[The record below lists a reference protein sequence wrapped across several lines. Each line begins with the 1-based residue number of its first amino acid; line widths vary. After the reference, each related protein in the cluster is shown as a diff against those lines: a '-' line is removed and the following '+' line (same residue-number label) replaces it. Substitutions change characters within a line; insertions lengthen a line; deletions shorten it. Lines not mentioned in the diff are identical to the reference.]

1 MNLDKLREVGKQ
13 ARGQKWYKAFC
24 KQFDTDYKESARWLK
39 ACAEFK
45 PHIKHTGYYPGKSG
59 PGFRDIELFTLR
71 FPEELN
77 ECEVCG
83 KSTKWAPNDHAW
95 RKTCSVKC
103 AAIECVPKRE
113 STSNARYG
121 VNNPSQA
128 ESVKRKRV
136 KTFIKRFG
144 VDNPRKAKSVKRK
157 IVHTVRERYGV
168 DNASQSEAVK
178 AKKRE
183 TSIKRFGHEHWTKSP
198 KHFAQMGQPWDEKRL
213 AKARATCLRLYGVDN
228 PWKLESVQ
236 EQIRLKHFEKYG
248 ANPGAVFNGYARR
261 IIEDR
266 FGVRHIVQGYEDFA
280 VQYFSKQ
287 KSVVKIVTQT
297 RQLPRFRYTGID
309 KKLHNYHPDLKVVT
323 SSTMHIIE
331 VKSEWTL
338 NMDLDKNIRKFRVAS
353 RSCLRKGFNFWVFVF
368 HRGKVLKVKN
378 PKTVQDLEDA
388 GLPVRR
394 PLE

>member
-1 MNLDKLREVGKQ
+1 MNIDELRNVGKR
-13 ARGQKWYKAFC
+13 ARKQKWYKEFC
-24 KQFDTDYKESARWLK
+24 HLFDTDYKESARWLK
-39 ACAEFK
+39 ACREFM
-45 PHIKHTGYYPGKSG
+45 PYLKHTGYYIGKSG

-71 FPEELN
+71 FPDELN
-77 ECEVCG
+77 ECVVCG
-83 KSTKWAPNDHAW
+83 GETKWAPNDHAW

-103 AAIECVPKRE
+103 AALECVPKRE
-113 STSNARYG
+113 ATSKARYG
-121 VNNPSQA
+121 VCNPSQA
-128 ESVKRKRV
+128 EAVKRKRV

-157 IVHTVRERYGV
+157 IKVAVRERYGV
-168 DNASQSEAVK
+168 DNASQSDEVK
-178 AKKRE
+178 AKKRA
-183 TSIKRFGHEHWTKSP
+183 TSKQRFGHEHWTKCP
-198 KHFAQMGQPWDEKRL
+198 EHFAQYGTPWDKERM
-213 AKARATCLRLYGVDN
+213 AKARATCLKLYGVDN

-248 ANPGAVFNGYARR
+248 ANPGAVYNGYARR
-261 IIEDR
+261 VVVDR
-266 FGVRHIVQGYEDFA
+266 FGVRHIVQGYEDYA
-280 VQYFSKQ
+280 VKYFSKQ
-287 KSVVKIVTQT
+287 KNVTRIVTKV
-297 RQLPRFRYTGID
+297 RQLPRFRYTGTD

-323 SSTMHIIE
+323 NSTTHIIE

-368 HRGKVLKVKN
+368 RAGKILKVRN

-394 PLE
+394 PQA